1 MLQYIMTQRN
11 FGCGFWRLGLPVTM
25 TSVAQRRLCN
35 GENVKTQGGGVC
47 IYLIAWTEETEK
59 KHHYNETKIGNEIHV
74 RKVMHRS

>member
-1 MLQYIMTQRN
+1 
-11 FGCGFWRLGLPVTM
+11 M